1 MSENKPIIFDIE
13 TGPLPEPELRRMLP
27 ELDRTKIKGAEILG
41 TLFDP
46 TAVRT
51 GNMTD
56 PAKIKAK
63 IEDARKKHNQAF
75 ALAERSVVEARQQHW
90 QDFQDKAAL
99 KAHTG
104 RVLAIG
110 YISGEN
116 SRIVGQDD
124 SGSSPSQEGP
134 MLVEF
139 LSQLMTWI
147 DEGRRLVGF
156 NIFGFDL
163 PFMFR
168 RMWILGQR
176 VSGKDS
182 LLRNNRQWHENLIDL
197 MKVWGCGV
205 WGEYIKLDT
214 LAKALGVG
222 QKPSEVT
229 GANFHEFWNGTKV
242 QRAKAKAYLVNDL
255 KMTQACA
262 ERLGVK

>member
-63 IEDARKKHNQAF
+63 
-75 ALAERSVVEARQQHW
+75 
-90 QDFQDKAAL
+90 
-99 KAHTG
+99 
-104 RVLAIG
+104 
-110 YISGEN
+110 
-116 SRIVGQDD
+116 
-124 SGSSPSQEGP
+124 
-134 MLVEF
+134 
-139 LSQLMTWI
+139 
-147 DEGRRLVGF
+147 
-156 NIFGFDL
+156 IFGFDL